1 MVSMAEALDSGHPSA
16 LLSHLNNQRTCGGL
30 FCDIT
35 LIVGESKFRA
45 HQNILSACSLYFK
58 ELLSSSPPPP
68 PPPPL
73 HAPLHS
79 ERVLELPELKPD
91 IFADVLDY
99 IYTSRVYLR
108 GFKRTKELA
117 KAGKR
122 LGIPFLENIAEEQ
135 GSKSSKTG
143 IKAADVTTT
152 TAQPSDLPCNFAPRF
167 LGGNEQEVSSY
178 ARPEVSASAQ
188 WRMAASASVQ
198 TQQQLN
204 PRAGLQSPSP
214 VDLTA
219 PARKDSESHQSSSP
233 IAQFQSVSH
242 LLPPQGIVPT
252 FPATGLQPLPP
263 ETTTPRTVRGTGR
276 SPAAESYAE
285 NFDSERSTAETAKI
299 LFTLRTAAFKGMGN
313 NSETAVRKA
322 ADDAASEDGFAG
334 ANSTAE
340 GLLPLPPPPEHLG
353 PTRPSAKGF
362 LCRVCKR
369 SFSSASS
376 LSTHLKLHRAER
388 ALSCRHCG
396 RAFIHNKRLQS
407 HEAVCREAPQKGLP
421 APMAAGRPKK
431 LLQSCEQG
439 EEGEEET
446 GEEKEEEEEEEEERN
461 PEPEPSGAKSSTN
474 KKGRG
479 IPVRHR
485 SFQRMDLLAEED
497 HFVKVVDG
505 HIIYFCTVCERSY
518 MTLSSLKRHS
528 NVHSW
533 RRKYPCRYCEKVFA
547 LAEYRTKHEVWHTG
561 ERRYQ
566 CIFCWEAFVTY
577 YNLKTHQKS
586 FHGINPGLISSE
598 KTANGGY
605 KQKLNALKLYRLLPM
620 RSQKRA
626 YKTYSPALSE
636 SILMPSLTAPLD
648 NGLPESP
655 GSEGLCSLGLHPGG
669 AGDYIFPA
677 PLDPAALE
685 PGEITNATGPHNQS
699 SPAMHG
705 IREGETDEEAAKS
718 LLESRTGFP
727 SADGS
732 VNTVIAYGHP
742 KPSVIVHGTA
752 VSSVIV
758 HSNQVASTSAN
769 NRSSSS
775 SSSSSSYPS
784 RRPSSEPSKVPPPIK
799 KQVLK
804 EYIQSQKRASSEE
817 TEEEEGR
824 RSVGEDK
831 RSQKP
836 CKSSTNGNSVTY
848 VAKPAYVGASSE
860 TRGGAP
866 LCQITVRIGEEAIVK
881 RSISETDL
889 MRDKGPPAN
898 KTKRMDP
905 LHKEMNQHQ
914 YQHQHHKEANQH
926 QHQHRNKETNQ
937 HQRQHLHLHCNK
949 ETNHHQRQHLH
960 HNKEAEPEKKKKKCK
975 ASKLREY
982 NFRREVRE
990 EESDQDAEDNLWR
1003 PYYTYKPKRK
1013 TLHVQKVKKSSWRR
1027 KLRYKRS
1034 LRLMKRAEKLLGRSL
1049 DEGGDCKSSTGLQD
1063 EQGAPVEE
1071 EEEEEEDCQI
1081 CEETFPDFLS
1091 LEKHERNH
1099 RSGKAFECPTCG
1111 RQFSTVKKLDKH
1123 ELTHLMEFVCL
1134 RCQESFRNRA
1144 LMEAHQ
1150 KTHQVE
1156 SENRFPQERAF
1167 VTESKET
1174 GYPEK
1179 SNLPRLGRRPSVRH
1193 TCTSCSKVCK
1203 TVAALG
1209 RHMKRHETEREDSTE
1224 SGPELYPTAAAAAAE
1239 AEAEATDLG
1248 HDLEAN
1254 RDQAKSIP
1262 VINYTT
1268 SAADETSEDLAD
1280 VSSYAPQYDNP
1291 GKTQIESDQ
1300 ATPTQLSEIS
1310 SNNEQEVQENP
1321 GSSPL
1326 GRKIVPPP
1334 GSPEAAPPARAEVPS
1349 SSVQSVLVLNS
1360 RDCLDSCQQQEAV
1373 TSYRAIRS
1381 PVGQPQGPLLITG
1394 TTEHCEPGLRSQSYN
1409 RQDECTDHQ
1418 RHTGSATL
1426 RVNGTAEGTVRS
1438 DEGNNAQNNYEQDT
1452 GPYSYQSTLMMS
1464 HARREDDDG
1473 PQNLVMSH
1481 AGPTP
1486 PPPPPEQAAMSRAR
1500 EGASERGEMESR
1512 GQEELPVRAMMS
1524 HAGIEAPLSAQELM
1538 MSHLARDA
1546 LPAADLMRT
1555 HMGRAAASQ
1564 ELMMS
1569 RNGRSEGLA
1578 MMMMRVPQKEEKPP
1592 ATEFTT
1598 TQTTAGTANTATAAA
1613 HGRLMPQ
1620 TTTSNKC
1627 PHKRIKSPSLGAN
1640 TLAQELLKPHLGPNA
1655 TVQDVARMAH
1665 EGLIPQNLMMPR
1677 GTGDGVRAENPL
1689 APRQSEELQDSAP
1702 QDLRMATTF
1711 PVQEFP
1717 LPLLAPAGCR
1727 SSKKH
1732 QESPLLSYPA
1742 AAMQFGDL
1750 GKMSSGDLAKLP
1762 FYPDPYQLLYG
1773 PQLLA
1778 YPYNLAALPMALN
1791 MVVPN
1796 EKGQP
1801 LPFLPTLFSYVNP
1814 CTGLVQE
1821 PHLVAKSSRRGDHRD
1836 AANQ

>member
-1 MVSMAEALDSGHPSA
+1 MVSVAEALDSGHPSA
-16 LLSHLNNQRTCGGL
+16 LLSRLNNQRTCGGL

-35 LIVGESKFRA
+35 LIAGESKFRA

-58 ELLSSSPPPP
+58 QLLSSSPP
-68 PPPPL
+68 L
-73 HAPLHS
+73 HAPLQS
-79 ERVLELPELKPD
+79 ERVLELPELKAD

-108 GFKRTKELA
+108 SFKRTKELA

-122 LGIPFLENIAEEQ
+122 LGIPFLENIVKEQ
-135 GSKSSKTG
+135 QRGKPIKTG
-143 IKAADVTTT
+143 IKAASVTTT

-167 LGGNEQEVSSY
+167 LGGNEQQVSSY
-178 ARPEVSASAQ
+178 NGPEDSANSG
-188 WRMAASASVQ
+188 WRMAASASEQ

-204 PRAGLQSPSP
+204 PRAVLQSLSP

-219 PARKDSESHQSSSP
+219 SARKDSESHQPSSP
-233 IAQFQSVSH
+233 IPQFQSVSH
-242 LLPPQGIVPT
+242 LLPPQGTVPT
-252 FPATGLQPLPP
+252 FSATSLQPLPP
-263 ETTTPRTVRGTGR
+263 ETTNTTPRTARDTGL

-285 NFDSERSTAETAKI
+285 NFDSERSTTETAKI
-299 LFTLRTAAFKGMGN
+299 LFTLSTAAFKGMGN

-322 ADDAASEDGFAG
+322 ADDPAPEDGFGG

-340 GLLPLPPPPEHLG
+340 GLLPPPPPLPEHLG
-353 PTRPSAKGF
+353 PARPSAKGF

-369 SFSSASS
+369 SFSSPSS
-376 LSTHLKLHRAER
+376 LSTHLKLHRADR

-407 HEAVCREAPQKGLP
+407 HEAVCREAPQKGPP
-421 APMAAGRPKK
+421 APLAAVRPKK
-431 LLQSCEQG
+431 LLQSCELEG
-439 EEGEEET
+439 EGEEET
-446 GEEKEEEEEEEEERN
+446 GEEKGEEEEDEEEEEEEEEEEGN
-461 PEPEPSGAKSSTN
+461 PESEPSEKSSTK

-485 SFQRMDLLAEED
+485 NFQRMDLLAEED

-626 YKTYSPALSE
+626 YKTYSQALSE

-677 PLDPAALE
+677 SLDPATLE
-685 PGEITNATGPHNQS
+685 QGEIPTGPHNLS

-705 IREGETDEEAAKS
+705 IREGEMDEEAAKS
-718 LLESRTGFP
+718 LPESRTGFP

-732 VNTVIAYGHP
+732 VSTVIAYGHP

-758 HSNQVASTSAN
+758 HSNQVASTSVN
-769 NRSSSS
+769 SSSS

-831 RSQKP
+831 KSPKP
-836 CKSSTNGNSVTY
+836 CRSSANSNSVTY

-889 MRDKGPPAN
+889 MRDKGSPAN

-905 LHKEMNQHQ
+905 LHKETNQHQ
-914 YQHQHHKEANQH
+914 YQQQHQHHNKETDQH
-926 QHQHRNKETNQ
+926 QH
-937 HQRQHLHLHCNK
+937 
-949 ETNHHQRQHLH
+949 QHLH
-960 HNKEAEPEKKKKKCK
+960 HNKDAKKKKKCK
-975 ASKLREY
+975 VNKLREY

-1003 PYYTYKPKRK
+1003 PYYTYKPKKK

-1049 DEGGDCKSSTGLQD
+1049 DEGGDCKPSAGLQD
-1063 EQGAPVEE
+1063 ERGVAKEE
-1071 EEEEEEDCQI
+1071 EEEEEQENFSCHI
-1081 CEETFPDFLS
+1081 CEETFLDFHS

-1099 RSGKAFECPTCG
+1099 RTGKAFECTTCG

-1150 KTHQVE
+1150 KMHHAK
-1156 SENRFPQERAF
+1156 SENCFPQEREF

-1179 SNLPRLGRRPSVRH
+1179 SNLPRVGRRPSVRH

-1209 RHMKRHETEREDSTE
+1209 RHMKRHEAEREGSAE
-1224 SGPELYPTAAAAAAE
+1224 PGPELYSAAE
-1239 AEAEATDLG
+1239 AESEAADLD

-1254 RDQAKSIP
+1254 RDQVKSIP

-1268 SAADETSEDLAD
+1268 SAADETSDGLAD
-1280 VSSYAPQYDNP
+1280 VSRYSPQYDNP

-1300 ATPTQLSEIS
+1300 AMLAQLSEVS
-1310 SNNEQEVQENP
+1310 SNNEQEVLENP
-1321 GSSPL
+1321 GSSPR
-1326 GRKIVPPP
+1326 GSKIVPPS

-1349 SSVQSVLVLNS
+1349 SSVQTVLVLNG

-1373 TSYRAIRS
+1373 TPYRAIRS
-1381 PVGQPQGPLLITG
+1381 PVGQPQGPLLM
-1394 TTEHCEPGLRSQSYN
+1394 TTEHREPGPRSQSYKH
-1409 RQDECTDHQ
+1409 QDECT
-1418 RHTGSATL
+1418 GSATP
-1426 RVNGTAEGTVRS
+1426 RPNATAEGTARS
-1438 DEGNNAQNNYEQDT
+1438 DEGSNAQNNYEQDT
-1452 GPYSYQSTLMMS
+1452 GPYSYQSTPLMS
-1464 HARREDDDG
+1464 HAGKEDDDG
-1473 PQNLVMSH
+1473 PQNLVMSQ
-1481 AGPTP
+1481 AGPSP
-1486 PPPPPEQAAMSRAR
+1486 PPPPPPPLE
-1500 EGASERGEMESR
+1500 ASERCEMESR
-1512 GQEELPVRAMMS
+1512 GQGEPPVRAMLP

-1538 MSHLARDA
+1538 MSHLARDT
-1546 LPAADLMRT
+1546 LPAPDLLRT
-1555 HMGRAAASQ
+1555 HMGRAAAPQ
-1564 ELMMS
+1564 ELMTS
-1569 RNGRSEGLA
+1569 RNGRSEGL
-1578 MMMMRVPQKEEKPP
+1578 MMMRVPQKGETLP

-1598 TQTTAGTANTATAAA
+1598 TQTTAGTANTASAAAAA

-1627 PHKRIKSPSLGAN
+1627 PYKRIKSPNLGTN

-1655 TVQDVARMAH
+1655 TIQDVARMAH

-1677 GTGDGVRAENPL
+1677 GTGESMRAKNPL
-1689 APRQSEELQDSAP
+1689 APRQSEELEDSAP
-1702 QDLRMATTF
+1702 QDLRMVTTF

-1717 LPLLAPAGCR
+1717 LPLLAPASCR

-1732 QESPLLSYPA
+1732 QESPRLSYPPT
-1742 AAMQFGDL
+1742 AMQFGDL

-1801 LPFLPTLFSYVNP
+1801 LPLLPTLFSYVNP

-1821 PHLVAKSSRRGDHRD
+1821 PHLLAKSSRRADHRD

>member
-1 MVSMAEALDSGHPSA
+1 
-16 LLSHLNNQRTCGGL
+16 
-30 FCDIT
+30 
-35 LIVGESKFRA
+35 
-45 HQNILSACSLYFK
+45 
-58 ELLSSSPPPP
+58 
-68 PPPPL
+68 
-73 HAPLHS
+73 
-79 ERVLELPELKPD
+79 
-91 IFADVLDY
+91 
-99 IYTSRVYLR
+99 
-108 GFKRTKELA
+108 
-117 KAGKR
+117 
-122 LGIPFLENIAEEQ
+122 
-135 GSKSSKTG
+135 
-143 IKAADVTTT
+143 
-152 TAQPSDLPCNFAPRF
+152 
-167 LGGNEQEVSSY
+167 
-178 ARPEVSASAQ
+178 
-188 WRMAASASVQ
+188 
-198 TQQQLN
+198 
-204 PRAGLQSPSP
+204 
-214 VDLTA
+214 
-219 PARKDSESHQSSSP
+219 
-233 IAQFQSVSH
+233 
-242 LLPPQGIVPT
+242 
-252 FPATGLQPLPP
+252 
-263 ETTTPRTVRGTGR
+263 
-276 SPAAESYAE
+276 
-285 NFDSERSTAETAKI
+285 
-299 LFTLRTAAFKGMGN
+299 
-313 NSETAVRKA
+313 
-322 ADDAASEDGFAG
+322 
-334 ANSTAE
+334 
-340 GLLPLPPPPEHLG
+340 
-353 PTRPSAKGF
+353 
-362 LCRVCKR
+362 
-369 SFSSASS
+369 
-376 LSTHLKLHRAER
+376 
-388 ALSCRHCG
+388 
-396 RAFIHNKRLQS
+396 
-407 HEAVCREAPQKGLP
+407 
-421 APMAAGRPKK
+421 
-431 LLQSCEQG
+431 
-439 EEGEEET
+439 
-446 GEEKEEEEEEEEERN
+446 
-461 PEPEPSGAKSSTN
+461 
-474 KKGRG
+474 
-479 IPVRHR
+479 
-485 SFQRMDLLAEED
+485 MDLLAEED
-497 HFVKVVDG
+497 HFMKVVDG

-626 YKTYSPALSE
+626 YKTYSQALSE

-655 GSEGLCSLGLHPGG
+655 GSEGLCSLGLRPEG

-677 PLDPAALE
+677 SLDPDTLE
-685 PGEITNATGPHNQS
+685 QGEIPTGPRKRS

-705 IREGETDEEAAKS
+705 IREGETDEEAAKT
-718 LLESRTGFP
+718 LPESRTGFP

-732 VNTVIAYGHP
+732 VSTVIAYGHP

-758 HSNQVASTSAN
+758 HSNQVASTSVN
-769 NRSSSS
+769 SSSS
-775 SSSSSSYPS
+775 CPS
-784 RRPSSEPSKVPPPIK
+784 RHPSSEPSKVPPPIK

-817 TEEEEGR
+817 TEEGR
-824 RSVGEDK
+824 RSVREDK
-831 RSQKP
+831 KSQKP
-836 CKSSTNGNSVTY
+836 CRTSANGNSVTY

-866 LCQITVRIGEEAIVK
+866 LCQITVRIGEEAIMK

-889 MRDKGPPAN
+889 MRDKGSPAN

-905 LHKEMNQHQ
+905 LHKET
-914 YQHQHHKEANQH
+914 NQH
-926 QHQHRNKETNQ
+926 QHQHHHHNKETDQ
-937 HQRQHLHLHCNK
+937 
-949 ETNHHQRQHLH
+949 HQRQHLH
-960 HNKEAEPEKKKKKCK
+960 HNKEAEPEKKKKKKKKMKKCK

-1013 TLHVQKVKKSSWRR
+1013 TLHVQKVKKPSWRR

-1049 DEGGDCKSSTGLQD
+1049 DEGGDCKPSAGLQD
-1063 EQGAPVEE
+1063 KRGVPKEE
-1071 EEEEEEDCQI
+1071 EEEEEEQENFSCHI
-1081 CEETFPDFLS
+1081 CEETFPDFPS

-1099 RSGKAFECPTCG
+1099 RTGKAFECITCG
-1111 RQFSTVKKLDKH
+1111 RQFSSVKKLDKH

-1150 KTHQVE
+1150 KTHQAE
-1156 SENRFPQERAF
+1156 GENRFPQEREL

-1179 SNLPRLGRRPSVRH
+1179 SNLPRVGRRPSVRH

-1209 RHMKRHETEREDSTE
+1209 RHMKRHEAERDDSAE
-1224 SGPELYPTAAAAAAE
+1224 PGPELHPTAE
-1239 AEAEATDLG
+1239 AEAEAEDLD

-1254 RDQAKSIP
+1254 RDQSKSIP

-1268 SAADETSEDLAD
+1268 SAADETSDRLAGAG
-1280 VSSYAPQYDNP
+1280 SYAPQCDVL
-1291 GKTQIESDQ
+1291 GKTQLQSDQ
-1300 ATPTQLSEIS
+1300 AVPAQLSEIS
-1310 SNNEQEVQENP
+1310 SNNEQRVLQNP
-1321 GSSPL
+1321 GSSPR
-1326 GRKIVPPP
+1326 GSKIVPPP
-1334 GSPEAAPPARAEVPS
+1334 GSPEAAPSARAEVPS
-1349 SSVQSVLVLNS
+1349 SSVQSVLVLNG

-1373 TSYRAIRS
+1373 TPYRAIRS
-1381 PVGQPQGPLLITG
+1381 QVGQPQGPLLM
-1394 TTEHCEPGLRSQSYN
+1394 TTEHREPGPRSQSYKH
-1409 RQDECTDHQ
+1409 QDECT
-1418 RHTGSATL
+1418 GSATP
-1426 RVNGTAEGTVRS
+1426 RPNATAEGTARS
-1438 DEGNNAQNNYEQDT
+1438 DEGSNAQNNYEQDT
-1452 GPYSYQSTLMMS
+1452 GPYSYQSTSMMS
-1464 HARREDDDG
+1464 HTRREDDDDG

-1481 AGPTP
+1481 AGPSP
-1486 PPPPPEQAAMSRAR
+1486 PPPPPHAMEQAAMSRAR
-1500 EGASERGEMESR
+1500 EEASERGEMESR
-1512 GQEELPVRAMMS
+1512 GQGEAPARAMVS
-1524 HAGIEAPLSAQELM
+1524 HAGNEAPLSALM

-1546 LPAADLMRT
+1546 LPAPDLLRT
-1555 HMGRAAASQ
+1555 HMGRAAAPQ
-1564 ELMMS
+1564 ELTMS
-1569 RNGRSEGLA
+1569 RNGRSEGLT
-1578 MMMMRVPQKEEKPP
+1578 MTRVPQKEETLP
-1592 ATEFTT
+1592 AMEFTK
-1598 TQTTAGTANTATAAA
+1598 TQTTAGTANTATAAAA

-1627 PHKRIKSPSLGAN
+1627 PHKRIKSPTLGAN
-1640 TLAQELLKPHLGPNA
+1640 TLAQELLKPHLGSKA
-1655 TVQDVARMAH
+1655 TIQDVARMVQ
-1665 EGLIPQNLMMPR
+1665 EDLIPQNLMMPR
-1677 GTGDGVRAENPL
+1677 GTEDSVRAENPL
-1689 APRQSEELQDSAP
+1689 APCQSEELQYSAP

-1727 SSKKH
+1727 TSKKH
-1732 QESPLLSYPA
+1732 QESPLLSYPT

-1773 PQLLA
+1773 PQLMA

-1791 MVVPN
+1791 MVVPS

-1821 PHLVAKSSRRGDHRD
+1821 PHLLAKSSRRDDHRD